1 MNPRFPPHV
10 SIFEEENIPHRLTSR
25 YSAVCY
31 AFAVKGF
38 CALFYLGVRGFV
50 LTSPGTIS
58 WLHFP
63 LTRLR
68 SAETNLTLIY
78 PSSKS
83 FVCNLTDS
91 GRHVTRPNQGLSTG
105 RRENLGTRL
114 NLLLFLTFSLPSFV
128 VVAMTTPHWLDECHS
143 TGGHSSFREYI

>member
-1 MNPRFPPHV
+1 MFCSFLRFRCQ
-10 SIFEEENIPHRLTSR
+10 RLL
-25 YSAVCY
+25 CII
-31 AFAVKGF
+31 
-38 CALFYLGVRGFV
+38 LGVRGFV

-63 LTRLR
+63 LTCLL

-78 PSSKS
+78 PSPKS
-83 FVCNLTDS
+83 FVCNLPDS

-128 VVAMTTPHWLDECHS
+128 VVAMTAPPWLDERHS
-143 TGGHSSFREYI
+143 TGGHSSFRECI